1 MWRHVAFD
9 DDHGEPH
16 RGFIISI
23 DSHPDEPTVDV
34 ECADAVWKHVP
45 ADRMRPDPQPP
56 TFRPE
61 PKKGDGPTARLYG
74 WLASRAAAWM
84 TTVIADGS
92 IQEALDANEP
102 DPEYRADWIPAR
114 HAFAQACETG
124 DIRAVRDALAGVR
137 EHATRDHVLEWTM
150 GASYGKAAWSSPLSE
165 SWELIELLE
174 STLIVLDP
182 RPGDRRP
189 HVSIAPWLSWEDG
202 QRAGRALDHPSART
216 VHADGSPDP
225 LQDTPDLRLRRMIIP
240 ATRDLLARNADH
252 LILHIHRSRKTIG
265 PQTVASTKTEHSV
278 RDENIPPQYAPYLDR
293 LLQQAGPEPDA
304 WLFPSTRD
312 VIKPI
317 RPNSLRSWYDEAR
330 KAAGR
335 PDLRFHDLRH
345 TALTLLAQ
353 QGATVRELM
362 DAAGHADPQ
371 TAMRYQ
377 HSVSGRA
384 QDLAKRI
391 GSLIPHPTPSKPS
404 DNASKPTTTKSND
417 SRRRTG
423 NSNSAS
429 PRSPIRTAYRR
440 CNRRNTNALE
450 LHMIKSSPG
459 ARR

>member
-1 MWRHVAFD
+1 MGMEFQCAMWRHVAFD

-45 ADRMRPDPQPP
+45 VDRMRPDPQPP

-74 WLASRAAAWM
+74 WLASHAAAWM

-102 DPEYRADWIPAR
+102 DPEYRADWILAR

-137 EHATRDHVLEWTM
+137 EHATRDHVLEWSM
-150 GASYGKAAWSSPLSE
+150 GASYGKAAWSSPFSE

-202 QRAGRALDHPSART
+202 QRADRALDHPSAST
-216 VHADGSPDP
+216 VHADGSPAP

-252 LILHIHRSRKTIG
+252 LIR
-265 PQTVASTKTEHSV
+265 VV
-278 RDENIPPQYAPYLDR
+278 DR
-293 LLQQAGPEPDA
+293 AQA
-304 WLFPSTRD
+304 
-312 VIKPI
+312 
-317 RPNSLRSWYDEAR
+317 LRSGPDRMETLILASRLRAQARVAVAWNMWGMVPMLLKDAKRLTPLDSRATDRWETLALIAADRSLLGDVMLRQYDRQRDGKPTDGMFLNESELLLDALTDEELID
-330 KAAGR
+330 
-335 PDLRFHDLRH
+335 PDLAER
-345 TALTLLAQ
+345 
-353 QGATVRELM
+353 
-362 DAAGHADPQ
+362 
-371 TAMRYQ
+371 
-377 HSVSGRA
+377 
-384 QDLAKRI
+384 
-391 GSLIPHPTPSKPS
+391 
-404 DNASKPTTTKSND
+404 
-417 SRRRTG
+417 
-423 NSNSAS
+423 
-429 PRSPIRTAYRR
+429 IRTHGSE
-440 CNRRNTNALE
+440 AL
-450 LHMIKSSPG
+450 
-459 ARR
+459 R

>member
-1 MWRHVAFD
+1 MCVNALKVLKAVLATASTPGRN
-9 DDHGEPH
+9 GESALIPANPCMIPTPGQK
-16 RGFIISI
+16 REIETV
-23 DSHPDEPTVDV
+23 PATVDQV
-34 ECADAVWKHVP
+34 KAIHDNMPVRYADTIYIAV
-45 ADRMRPDPQPP
+45 
-56 TFRPE
+56 FCN
-61 PKKGDGPTARLYG
+61 GPRIGTICTLQR
-74 WLASRAAAWM
+74 R
-84 TTVIADGS
+84 
-92 IQEALDANEP
+92 
-102 DPEYRADWIPAR
+102 
-114 HAFAQACETG
+114 
-124 DIRAVRDALAGVR
+124 DID
-137 EHATRDHVLEWTM
+137 LE
-150 GASYGKAAWSSPLSE
+150 
-165 SWELIELLE
+165 
-174 STLIVLDP
+174 
-182 RPGDRRP
+182 
-189 HVSIAPWLSWEDG
+189 
-202 QRAGRALDHPSART
+202 
-216 VHADGSPDP
+216 
-225 LQDTPDLRLRRMIIP
+225 
-240 ATRDLLARNADH
+240 H
-252 LILHIHRSRKTIG
+252 LILHIRRSRKTIG
-265 PQTVASTKTEHSV
+265 PQTVGSTKTEHSV

-335 PDLRFHDLRH
+335 PDLRFRDLRH

-391 GSLIPHPTPSKPS
+391 GNLIPHPTPSKPS

>member
-1 MWRHVAFD
+1 MAKRFGTVRYKPNRSNAKYIEASYMTPVWAFMRWPGLGERQYANFDVDDEDGARAWLREAKLRIDARAWQPEREEQREEERSRLTFGDYFPIWLEQRRTKGGMPLEAGSVYRLRKDAENHVLPYFGRMRLVD
-9 DDHGEPH
+9 ITPRDCDRWWDQLDHSQRAMCVNALKVLKAVPA
-16 RGFIISI
+16 
-23 DSHPDEPTVDV
+23 TVDQV
-34 ECADAVWKHVP
+34 KAIHDN
-45 ADRMRPDPQPP
+45 M
-56 TFRPE
+56 
-61 PKKGDGPTARLYG
+61 
-74 WLASRAAAWM
+74 
-84 TTVIADGS
+84 
-92 IQEALDANEP
+92 
-102 DPEYRADWIPAR
+102 PAR
-114 HAFAQACETG
+114 YADTIYIAVFCNGPRIGEICTLQRW
-124 DIRAVRDALAGVR
+124 DID
-137 EHATRDHVLEWTM
+137 LE
-150 GASYGKAAWSSPLSE
+150 
-165 SWELIELLE
+165 
-174 STLIVLDP
+174 
-182 RPGDRRP
+182 
-189 HVSIAPWLSWEDG
+189 
-202 QRAGRALDHPSART
+202 
-216 VHADGSPDP
+216 
-225 LQDTPDLRLRRMIIP
+225 
-240 ATRDLLARNADH
+240 H
-252 LILHIHRSRKTIG
+252 LILHIRRSRKTIG
-265 PQTVASTKTEHSV
+265 PQTVGSTKTEHSV

-317 RPNSLRSWYDEAR
+317 HPNSLRSWYDEAR

-345 TALTLLAQ
+345 TVLTLLAQ

-377 HSVSGRA
+377 RSVSGRA

-391 GSLIPHPTPSKPS
+391 GNLIPHPTPSKPS

>member
-1 MWRHVAFD
+1 MAKRFGTVRYKPNRSNAKYIEASYMTPVWAFMRWPGLGERQYANFDVDDEDGARAWLREAKLRIDARAWQPEREEQREEERSRLTFGDYFPTWLEQRRTKGGMPLEAGSVYRLRKDAENHVLPYFGRMRLVD
-9 DDHGEPH
+9 ITPRDCDRWWDQLDHSQRAMCVNALKVLKTVPA
-16 RGFIISI
+16 
-23 DSHPDEPTVDV
+23 TVDQV
-34 ECADAVWKHVP
+34 KAIHDN
-45 ADRMRPDPQPP
+45 M
-56 TFRPE
+56 
-61 PKKGDGPTARLYG
+61 
-74 WLASRAAAWM
+74 
-84 TTVIADGS
+84 
-92 IQEALDANEP
+92 
-102 DPEYRADWIPAR
+102 PAR
-114 HAFAQACETG
+114 YADTIYIAVFCNGPRIGEICTLQRR
-124 DIRAVRDALAGVR
+124 DID
-137 EHATRDHVLEWTM
+137 LE
-150 GASYGKAAWSSPLSE
+150 
-165 SWELIELLE
+165 
-174 STLIVLDP
+174 
-182 RPGDRRP
+182 
-189 HVSIAPWLSWEDG
+189 
-202 QRAGRALDHPSART
+202 
-216 VHADGSPDP
+216 
-225 LQDTPDLRLRRMIIP
+225 
-240 ATRDLLARNADH
+240 H
-252 LILHIHRSRKTIG
+252 LILHIRRSRKTIG
-265 PQTVASTKTEHSV
+265 PQTVGSTKTEHSV

-317 RPNSLRSWYDEAR
+317 HPNSLRSWYDEAR

-362 DAAGHADPQ
+362 DAAGHSDPQ

-384 QDLAKRI
+384 QDLAKRV
-391 GSLIPHPTPSKPS
+391 GNLIPHPTPSKPS